1 MEQIFQKI
9 KEIDK
14 TGEKIGKLD
23 SQPKKY
29 SIQLVGTLEREKL
42 RAAIIKRIIQTFL
55 RTEGYVALKQR

>member
-29 SIQLVGTLEREKL
+29 SIQLVGTLEREN
-42 RAAIIKRIIQTFL
+42 
-55 RTEGYVALKQR
+55 

>member
-29 SIQLVGTLEREKL
+29 SIQLVGTLERENWEQQLSK
-42 RAAIIKRIIQTFL
+42 
-55 RTEGYVALKQR
+55 E